1 MNLLTVKFMQEIFK
15 SFMLER
21 VQIELPP
28 PNSLDSWTQFFK
40 NVNQTGLV
48 VTIVIFSGMV
58 SREYEKEI

>member
-1 MNLLTVKFMQEIFK
+1 
-15 SFMLER
+15 MLER